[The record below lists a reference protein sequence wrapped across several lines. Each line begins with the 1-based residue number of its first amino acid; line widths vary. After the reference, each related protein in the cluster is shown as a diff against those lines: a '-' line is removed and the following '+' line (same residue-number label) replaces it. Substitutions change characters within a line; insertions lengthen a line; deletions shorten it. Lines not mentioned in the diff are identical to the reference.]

1 MKYRRFLWLLAFL
14 LCLTGCE
21 KEPVMP
27 DETIEPVP
35 PEIVT
40 VQLWQPEPPAP
51 PEAHDLSMPLPVK
64 TTAVAG
70 ISSDLFSTLQEENWV
85 DIHYRINNI
94 ERGYTPYVKVAHFGE
109 ELTVCLLQLEMND
122 PRQWLLVWDGTGYL
136 FDAPFCA
143 GYWWYDG
150 EYYWED
156 LDGDGQRELLALACV
171 GSGTNFHVETA
182 FVFQK
187 DETGV
192 TMYCPDDKWLWD
204 TLTASVAP
212 LVDHEARTVTVNDTT
227 AYLPTPLETETLG
240 VYDYVFYE
248 FDGTLTARYLLE
260 CHHPDWVIPVDV
272 DALDADMTFADGMF
286 TLSGFR
292 VERQEA
298 IDLENIDNQWIYN
311 E

>member
-1 MKYRRFLWLLAFL
+1 MKYRRFLWLLAVL

-21 KEPVMP
+21 KEAAMP
-27 DETIEPVP
+27 RETVTPVP
-35 PEIVT
+35 PEVVT
-40 VQLWQPEPPAP
+40 VPPRQTEPPAP

-70 ISSDLFSTLQEENWV
+70 TPSDLFSTLPMETWGEI
-85 DIHYRINNI
+85 DYDFM
-94 ERGYTPYVKVAHFGE
+94 PYIKLAEFDD
-109 ELTVCLLQLEMND
+109 ELTVCLIQLEMNG
-122 PRQWLLVWDGTGYL
+122 PCQWLVVWDGAGYL
-136 FDAPFCA
+136 FEAPPRA

-156 LDGDGQRELLALACV
+156 LDGDGQRELLALDCV
-171 GSGTNFHVETA
+171 GYGSWFHVETA

-187 DETGV
+187 DGTGV
-192 TMYCPDDKWLWD
+192 TLYRPDDKWLWD

-212 LVDHEARTVTVNDTT
+212 LVDHEARTVTVNGTA
-227 AYLPTPLETETLG
+227 AYLPAPLETETLG
-240 VYDYVFYE
+240 VYDFVFYE
-248 FDGTLTARYLLE
+248 YDGTITGRYLLE
-260 CHHPDWVIPVDV
+260 CRHPDWAVPVDV
-272 DALDADMTFADGMF
+272 DALDADLTFADGTF

-298 IDLENIDNQWIYN
+298 IDLENIDDQWIYN

>member
-1 MKYRRFLWLLAFL
+1 MKYRRFLWLLAVL
-14 LCLTGCE
+14 SYLTGCE
-21 KEPVMP
+21 KESVMP

-40 VQLWQPEPPAP
+40 VQLEPPEPPAP

-70 ISSDLFSTLQEENWV
+70 TPSDLFSTLPMETWDEIDYGNFM
-85 DIHYRINNI
+85 
-94 ERGYTPYVKVAHFGE
+94 PYIKLAEFDDG
-109 ELTVCLLQLEMND
+109 LTLCLVQLEMNG
-122 PRQWLLVWDGTGYL
+122 PCQWLLVWDGAGYL
-136 FDAPFCA
+136 FEAPPRA

-156 LDGDGQRELLALACV
+156 LDGDGQRELLALSCV
-171 GSGTNFHVETA
+171 GYGTNFHVETA

-187 DETGV
+187 NETGV
-192 TMYCPDDKWLWD
+192 IMYHPDDPWLRD
-204 TLTASVAP
+204 TLTASVVP
-212 LVDHEARTVTVNDTT
+212 LVDHEARTVTVNGTT
-227 AYLPTPLETETLG
+227 AYLPAPLETETLG
-240 VYDYVFYE
+240 IYDYVFYE
-248 FDGTLTARYLLE
+248 FDGSLTGRYLLE
-260 CHHPDWVIPVDV
+260 CRHPDWVIPVDV

-298 IDLENIDNQWIYN
+298 IDLENVDNLWIFN